1 MADELIIKKET
12 AEGIAE
18 AIREGLDPETAHRVI
33 TGDNF
38 AEKILE
44 GLSYQRFKG
53 KEEGENLHAN
63 DYNNGYTKGLEEG
76 KKNGIAEEEENI
88 QSVLVHVEGYHD
100 SDFPTT
106 FSGYSLTKNPV
117 TSKYEVVQQDYTIE
131 AYGYA
136 DGYFLPY
143 TPFTSTNSI
152 HTSIHVQAGWT
163 IENNM
168 IIPDKY

>member
-63 DYNNGYTKGLEEG
+63 DYSNGYTKGLADG

-88 QSVLVHVEGYHD
+88 LSALVYVEARYD
-100 SDFPTT
+100 SDYTDS
-106 FSGYSLTKNPV
+106 FSGYSLIKDPK
-117 TSKYEVVQQDYTIE
+117 TSKYEVVQQDYTMG
-131 AYGYA
+131 AFDSA
-136 DGYFLPY
+136 SGYFLPY
-143 TPFTSTNSI
+143 TPFIPVSSI
-152 HTSIHVQAGWT
+152 HSSMSIQAGWKL
-163 IENNM
+163 ENNM
-168 IIPDKY
+168 LVPDKL